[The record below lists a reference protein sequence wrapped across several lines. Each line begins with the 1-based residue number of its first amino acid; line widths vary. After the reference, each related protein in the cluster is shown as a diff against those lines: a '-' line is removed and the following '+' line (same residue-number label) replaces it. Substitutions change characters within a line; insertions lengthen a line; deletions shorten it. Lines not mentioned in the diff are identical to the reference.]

1 MKKITL
7 LTIVFFSVLS
17 YAQVGIN
24 TNTPDSSSALDI
36 ESTTGGILIPR
47 LTETQ
52 RDAISSPATGLMI
65 YQTDQTTGFYF
76 YDGNAWM
83 RIEGVAGPQGTQ
95 GETGP
100 QGIQGPAGNDGA
112 DGTNGVDGSNGS
124 SAYEIWIAAGN
135 TGTEAEFLASLVGAQ
150 GETGPQ
156 GPQGIQ
162 GPEGNDG
169 ADGTNGVDGS
179 NGSSAYEIW
188 VAAGNTGTEAEYL
201 ASLVGA
207 QGETGAQGP
216 QGIQGPEG
224 NDGADGTNGVD
235 GSNGS
240 SAYEIWVAAGNTG
253 TQAEFLAS
261 LVGAQGETGPQ
272 GPQGIQ
278 GETGIVSVTNSGGDG
293 SIAYNSFTKVITY
306 NGPSSN
312 EIRAHFSAGTGVTL
326 TDGTIAIGQAVG
338 TTDNV
343 TFAHGNFTG
352 NVTSSGGS
360 ISGFDASLNDQTGTT
375 YSLVSA
381 DNGKVI
387 TLNNSN
393 GITLTVPSGLGDG
406 FNCLIIQKGTGQIF
420 ISASGTT
427 LINRQG
433 HTKTAGQYA
442 VVSIVNIGN
451 NTIILGGDTGI

>member
-7 LTIVFFSVLS
+7 LTFILFSILS

-47 LTETQ
+47 LIETQ

-76 YDGNAWM
+76 YDGIAWT
-83 RIEGVAGPQGTQ
+83 RIEGVVGPQ

-100 QGIQGPAGNDGA
+100 AGPTGPQGPQGPQGVAGNDGA
-112 DGTNGVDGSNGS
+112 DGADGSNGS

-135 TGTEAEFLASLVGAQ
+135 TGTEAEFLVSLVGAQ
-150 GETGPQ
+150 GETG
-156 GPQGIQ
+156 
-162 GPEGNDG
+162 
-169 ADGTNGVDGS
+169 V
-179 NGSSAYEIW
+179 
-188 VAAGNTGTEAEYL
+188 
-201 ASLVGA
+201 
-207 QGETGAQGP
+207 
-216 QGIQGPEG
+216 
-224 NDGADGTNGVD
+224 
-235 GSNGS
+235 
-240 SAYEIWVAAGNTG
+240 
-253 TQAEFLAS
+253 
-261 LVGAQGETGPQ
+261 Q

-278 GETGIVSVTNSGGDG
+278 GETGATGPAGPQGETGVVSVTNSGGDG
-293 SIAYNSFTKVITY
+293 SIAYNSSTKVISYT
-306 NGPSSN
+306 GPSSN
-312 EIRAHFSAGTGVTL
+312 ETRAHFSAGTGVTL

-338 TTDNV
+338 TTDDV

-375 YSLVSA
+375 YTLVST

-393 GITLTVPSGLGDG
+393 GITLTVPSGLGSG

>member
-7 LTIVFFSVLS
+7 LTFILFSILS

-76 YDGNAWM
+76 YDGIAWT
-83 RIEGVAGPQGTQ
+83 RIEGVVGPQ

-100 QGIQGPAGNDGA
+100 AGPTGPQGPQGPQGVAGNDGA
-112 DGTNGVDGSNGS
+112 DGADGSNGSSAYEIWIAAGNTGTEAEFLVSLVGAQGETGVQGPQGIQGETGATGPAGPTGPQGPQGPQGVAGNDGADGSNGS

-150 GETGPQ
+150 GETG
-156 GPQGIQ
+156 
-162 GPEGNDG
+162 
-169 ADGTNGVDGS
+169 V
-179 NGSSAYEIW
+179 
-188 VAAGNTGTEAEYL
+188 
-201 ASLVGA
+201 
-207 QGETGAQGP
+207 
-216 QGIQGPEG
+216 
-224 NDGADGTNGVD
+224 
-235 GSNGS
+235 
-240 SAYEIWVAAGNTG
+240 
-253 TQAEFLAS
+253 
-261 LVGAQGETGPQ
+261 Q

-278 GETGIVSVTNSGGDG
+278 GETGATGPAGPQGETGVVSVTNSGGDG
-293 SIAYNSFTKVITY
+293 SIAYNSSTKVISYT
-306 NGPSSN
+306 GPSSN
-312 EIRAHFSAGTGVTL
+312 ETRAHFSAGTGVTL

-338 TTDNV
+338 TTDDV

-375 YSLVSA
+375 YTLVST

-393 GITLTVPSGLGDG
+393 GITLTVPSGLGSG